1 MGPSIVTL
9 HPTESRFGYVMPA
22 YRITIRYDKE
32 ADTGRG
38 ATGSHPRRGRRS
50 LRATRLRRGEDAG
63 HRRPR
68 RRRALGPLRP
78 FRLQAR
84 TPHHGPRA
92 TCRTAEGAFVTA
104 RRGRVGRGAGP
115 REHHEL
121 LRVRRDG
128 PVHVALPAPRPTG
141 RP

>member
-1 MGPSIVTL
+1 MA
-9 HPTESRFGYVMPA
+9 A
-22 YRITIRYDKE
+22 YRITIRYGKE
-32 ADTGRG
+32 ADTSGRE
-38 ATGSHPRRGRRS
+38 TRSYPRRRRRS
-50 LRATRLRRGEDAG
+50 LRAPRLRRGEDAG
-63 HRRPR
+63 HRPAR

-92 TCRTAEGAFVTA
+92 TRLAAQGAFVTA

-115 REHHEL
+115 REHYEL

-128 PVHVALPAPRPTG
+128 
-141 RP
+141 